1 MLIVARF
8 QLLVYLLNFENSP
21 CFPGR
26 LPAIFIL
33 IVPLLVSLKGQQVI
47 KLLGAALGFVRTCAV
62 RYTCWFEIAH
72 SPHVCFLFGNRIFTY
87 LYDFPCNIIKINCY
101 ILSNCGFHFT
111 WLSYRIVDF
120 CFTLFSLACQVS
132 IRFTFDISLFIIV

>member
-8 QLLVYLLNFENSP
+8 QLLVYLLNSENSP

-33 IVPLLVSLKGQQVI
+33 IGPLLVSLKGQQVI

-72 SPHVCFLFGNRIFTY
+72 SPHVCFLIW
-87 LYDFPCNIIKINCY
+87 K
-101 ILSNCGFHFT
+101 
-111 WLSYRIVDF
+111 
-120 CFTLFSLACQVS
+120 
-132 IRFTFDISLFIIV
+132 